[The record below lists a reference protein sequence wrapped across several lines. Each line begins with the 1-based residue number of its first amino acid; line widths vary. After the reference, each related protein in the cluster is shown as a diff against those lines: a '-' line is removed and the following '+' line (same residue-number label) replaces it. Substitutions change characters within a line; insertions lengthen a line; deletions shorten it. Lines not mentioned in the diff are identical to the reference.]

1 MSQFHRI
8 SVTDRSNF
16 AAYLDGEL
24 VDDET
29 RRIEGVLAENAVAR
43 TDLEQLSRTY
53 ELLDELPRV
62 NAPKDFAAET
72 VKTAR
77 LAEQTTDFTQTRWYR
92 TSVEAL
98 RLSGW
103 TLGLVV
109 AACLGYAV
117 TSRWVPRP
125 SDPLVDELPLIDN
138 LDKYQEIHDFEFL
151 QRMAGSAILMER
163 IRSEAANE

>member
-1 MSQFHRI
+1 MTQFHRI
-8 SVTDRSNF
+8 SVSDRSDF

-24 VDDET
+24 PDNET

-43 TDLEQLSRTY
+43 ADLEQLSRTY

-77 LAEQTTDFTQTRWYR
+77 LAEQSTDITQTRWYR

-103 TLGLVV
+103 TLALVI
-109 AACLGYAV
+109 AACLGYVA
-117 TSRWVPRP
+117 TSRWIPQPR
-125 SDPLVDELPLIDN
+125 DPLVDELPLIDN
-138 LDKYQEIHDFEFL
+138 LDKYQEIHDYAFL
-151 QRMAGSAILMER
+151 ERMAGSAILMER
-163 IRSEAANE
+163 VRSEAANE

>member
-1 MSQFHRI
+1 MSQFQRI
-8 SVTDRSNF
+8 SATDRSNF

-24 VDDET
+24 PDDQT
-29 RRIEGVLAENAVAR
+29 RQIEGVLADNAVAR
-43 TDLEQLSRTY
+43 NDVEQLSRTY

-62 NAPKDFAAET
+62 SAPQDFAAET

-77 LAEQTTDFTQTRWYR
+77 LAEIRTDITETSWYR
-92 TSVEAL
+92 NSVEAA
-98 RLSGW
+98 RLAGW
-103 TLGLVV
+103 TIALVV

-117 TSRWVPRP
+117 TSRLVPQEH
-125 SDPLVDELPLIDN
+125 DQLVDELPLIQN
-138 LDKYQEIHDFEFL
+138 LDKYQEIHDFDFL